1 MKLGFVLIAAIVLG
15 SLPAEA
21 AFKGCYERVYDKR
34 YLRKNRKQDV
44 TKIRLQ
50 LGVGG
55 NADDPP
61 EFFDQVFAVTRKT
74 VRYEGAPVTCEADG
88 DELKCTIEDEGG
100 TFSVV
105 DRGNSSLSI
114 TNESFMRFGNDK
126 GDPSIQGKGQNREFR
141 LFRISTGPCP

>member
-1 MKLGFVLIAAIVLG
+1 MKLGLVVLMASIVWIG
-15 SLPAEA
+15 PAEA

-55 NADDPP
+55 GADDPP
-61 EFFDQVFAVTRKT
+61 EYFDQVFAVTRKT
-74 VRYEGAPVTCEADG
+74 VRYEGAPIVCEAQG
-88 DELKCTIEDEGG
+88 DELKCAIENDGG

-105 DRGNSSLSI
+105 NRGKNSLRI
-114 TNESFMRFGNDK
+114 TNESFMRFGNNK

-141 LFRISTGPCP
+141 LYRIGSGACP